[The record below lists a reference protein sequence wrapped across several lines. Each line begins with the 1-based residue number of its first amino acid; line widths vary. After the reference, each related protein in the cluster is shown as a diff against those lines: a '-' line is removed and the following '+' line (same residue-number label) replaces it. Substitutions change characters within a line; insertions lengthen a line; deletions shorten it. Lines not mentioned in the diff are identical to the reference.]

1 MEADVCTAG
10 STLPR
15 YTRRAFIVAS
25 RQSGRS
31 DAKVVGS
38 NPGPTRGGDDA
49 SRRFAAERAGK
60 AEAEAAVG
68 VVEGNRVRE
77 VVVEGG

>member
-1 MEADVCTAG
+1 MHGRIDVAEVHAA
-10 STLPR
+10 R
-15 YTRRAFIVAS
+15 VHRRVSPIRAKRRES
-25 RQSGRS
+25 RRVQSGS
-31 DAKVVGS
+31 DA
-38 NPGPTRGGDDA
+38 RGGDDA